1 MMTHQTLIQQRLK
14 HFRTPSQILN
24 ALSAVLDR
32 SFIKIIRFIKEL
44 GRGRTP
50 WVHYELANGQRLA
63 TFISP
68 KAFQGY
74 WWNKDYSQTINKSTG
89 TKYQVTNSYCSC
101 PDWNNRVRTGKKKQ
115 CKHQAMRAEHIG
127 INLSDSL
134 PKNAKVEQVERV
146 QPQRGRSKLYA
157 VNPNILDDGFTLDK
171 IEDSTDTKY
180 YLKAWY
186 KSDSSVA
193 PVLKTLGIITETE
206 QGFVVTGLEEYQDF
220 DWNSIGAKI
229 LDRDSDGVSAVSW
242 HGKIY
247 KRRSPENK
255 FAPAIWFSRKQ
266 GNDYYKLITFKTI
279 EAAEP
284 LSRKVLAQI
293 SST

>member
-1 MMTHQTLIQQRLK
+1 MTYQALAKQRLK
-14 HFRTPSQILN
+14 ELNSPTLILN

-74 WWNKDYSQTINKSTG
+74 WWSKDYSQTINRSTG
-89 TKYQVTNSYCSC
+89 AKYQVTNSYCSC
-101 PDWNNRVRTGKKKQ
+101 PDWNNRVRAGKKKQ

-134 PKNAKVEQVERV
+134 PEVVKVEKVERL
-146 QPQRGRSKLYA
+146 QPQRRRSKLYE
-157 VNPNILDDGFTLDK
+157 VNPNILEDGFTLEK
-171 IEDSTDTKY
+171 IQDSTDTKY

-186 KSDSSVA
+186 KSDPSVA
-193 PVLKTLGIITETE
+193 PILKTLGIITETE
-206 QGFVVTGLEEYQDF
+206 RGFLVTGADEKSEATVPFQADCVGSLLRYNGIDYNKDILRAFQEVE
-220 DWNSIGAKI
+220 AKQCPDCGTI
-229 LDRDSDGVSAVSW
+229 DNTATKQINYCTLCGWTR
-242 HGKIY
+242 K
-247 KRRSPENK
+247 NT
-255 FAPAIWFSRKQ
+255 PAFR
-266 GNDYYKLITFKTI
+266 Y
-279 EAAEP
+279 
-284 LSRKVLAQI
+284 
-293 SST
+293 

>member
-1 MMTHQTLIQQRLK
+1 MTYQALAKQRLK
-14 HFRTPSQILN
+14 ELNSPTLILN

-74 WWNKDYSQTINKSTG
+74 WWSKDYSQTINRSTG
-89 TKYQVTNSYCSC
+89 AKYQVTNSYCSC
-101 PDWNNRVRTGKKKQ
+101 PDWNNRVRAGKKKQ

-134 PKNAKVEQVERV
+134 PEVVKVEKVERL
-146 QPQRGRSKLYA
+146 QPQRRRSKLYE
-157 VNPNILDDGFTLDK
+157 VNPNILEDGFTLEK
-171 IEDSTDTKY
+171 IQDSTDTKY

-186 KSDSSVA
+186 KSDPSVA
-193 PVLKTLGIITETE
+193 PILKTLGIITETE
-206 QGFVVTGLEEYQDF
+206 RGFLVTGADEKSEATVPFQADCVGSLLRYNGISYHKEILPAYQ
-220 DWNSIGAKI
+220 
-229 LDRDSDGVSAVSW
+229 
-242 HGKIY
+242 
-247 KRRSPENK
+247 E
-255 FAPAIWFSRKQ
+255 
-266 GNDYYKLITFKTI
+266 I
-279 EAAEP
+279 EAKHCPDCGTIDSTATKQINYCT
-284 LSRKVLAQI
+284 LCNWSRNTPAFRY
-293 SST
+293 